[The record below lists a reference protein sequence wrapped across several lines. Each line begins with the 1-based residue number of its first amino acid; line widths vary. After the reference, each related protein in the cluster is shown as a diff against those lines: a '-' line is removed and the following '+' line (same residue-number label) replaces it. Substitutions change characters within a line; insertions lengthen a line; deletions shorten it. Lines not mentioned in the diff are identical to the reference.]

1 MELITQRK
9 LIQGV
14 AAAWGQQ
21 YRHYSEGDK
30 RDITIKLEALDGNT
44 ATPEDVANII
54 GNKGWTSIKCDECGR
69 VVIEAVRMGEEP
81 DYESHTAHLC
91 LQCLVNAL
99 GLIERAMEFK
109 WPFSPPSE
117 ASGTSDTSA
126 CAVSSH
132 PRTPPDP
139 HR

>member
-14 AAAWGQQ
+14 AATWAQQ
-21 YRHYSEGDK
+21 YRHYSAGDK

-54 GNKGWTSIKCDECGR
+54 GNTGWTSIKCNECDC

-91 LQCLVNAL
+91 RQCLTMAL
-99 GLIERAMEFK
+99 SLL
-109 WPFSPPSE
+109 SE
-117 ASGTSDTSA
+117 ASGSVDTLA
-126 CAVSSH
+126 CGASSH
-132 PRTPPDP
+132 PHTPPDP
-139 HR
+139 LH